1 MFELDKDFSWK
12 LRRKRAKLMLT
23 KTVTAETIGISR
35 KTYTQVERG
44 QLTKITRTVY
54 EKLINWLLEDEG
66 GE

>member
-23 KTVTAETIGISR
+23 KKVTAETIGISR